1 MCVCVY
7 VLLIISLLQPS
18 VITFPSSIPQP
29 LPPVQLRYP
38 AGSRGSWTHAVLGHE
53 CVEQWIITLHSFSQQ
68 RSNLSADHYAGV
80 KFKWY
85 VSKRAL
91 VSACELKPL
100 GGRNDEIKGTLLHL
114 PLLYMFE
121 VLDFHD
127 DLLILFA
134 FHRNVRLS
142 LLSAIHMEFEQY
154 LTGNQV
160 FSKWRSCIISHARTM
175 SLWTAV
181 SVCCQTEASQ
191 LTLDG

>member
-1 MCVCVY
+1 
-7 VLLIISLLQPS
+7 
-18 VITFPSSIPQP
+18 
-29 LPPVQLRYP
+29 
-38 AGSRGSWTHAVLGHE
+38 
-53 CVEQWIITLHSFSQQ
+53 
-68 RSNLSADHYAGV
+68 
-80 KFKWY
+80 
-85 VSKRAL
+85 
-91 VSACELKPL
+91 
-100 GGRNDEIKGTLLHL
+100 
-114 PLLYMFE
+114 MFD

-160 FSKWRSCIISHARTM
+160 FSKWRLCIISHAHTM